1 MGNQNEINAEVKFIE
16 VGGKFI
22 WKIYD
27 ENGSVVEKAKELFD
41 NKEACEADFNA
52 FCENSETVGIEDV
65 DTGIVGENEPA
76 AEVETTPETPES
88 IETTPV
94 EVVSEE
100 VIENQPV
107 EQSQPETVIENA
119 EVKTEVAPEGAIEGS
134 AEGIETAKL

>member
-52 FCENSETVGIEDV
+52 FCETSETVGVEDINTEV
-65 DTGIVGENEPA
+65 ETPVAPEV
-76 AEVETTPETPES
+76 VETTPEVVA
-88 IETTPV
+88 ET
-94 EVVSEE
+94 SEE

-107 EQSQPETVIENA
+107 EQSQPETVVET